1 MLDLKTMRA
10 IGGLLARQARARA
23 READAGVN
31 EVIDWGRCWRNGKPG
46 RLKWR

>member
-23 READAGVN
+23 EKRMQGSM
-31 EVIDWGRCWRNGKPG
+31 R
-46 RLKWR
+46 